1 MPTSTFYN
9 LPEEKRQKLMDA
21 IYAEIRRVP
30 YDEISINQ
38 IIQTAQISRGSFYQ
52 YFNGKDD
59 MMQMLLGAFSRKLR
73 QMTLQ
78 SLQKHKGDP
87 FGVVVDALDLFC
99 VLSEKEEMRR
109 LYHHLLSGLRVI
121 DERFSC
127 KSVGLPCKDGYQI
140 HTQIDL
146 SLLDIQTE
154 NDLFDMAEML
164 MDLLKWA
171 LSELMAHPD
180 QKELIRARF
189 LNKLSILKRGFSA
202 RKENA

>member
-1 MPTSTFYN
+1 M
-9 LPEEKRQKLMDA
+9 
-21 IYAEIRRVP
+21 
-30 YDEISINQ
+30 
-38 IIQTAQISRGSFYQ
+38 
-52 YFNGKDD
+52 
-59 MMQMLLGAFSRKLR
+59 
-73 QMTLQ
+73 
-78 SLQKHKGDP
+78 
-87 FGVVVDALDLFC
+87 
-99 VLSEKEEMRR
+99 
-109 LYHHLLSGLRVI
+109 
-121 DERFSC
+121 
-127 KSVGLPCKDGYQI
+127 GLPCKDGHQI

-202 RKENA
+202 GKENA

>member
-1 MPTSTFYN
+1 
-9 LPEEKRQKLMDA
+9 
-21 IYAEIRRVP
+21 
-30 YDEISINQ
+30 
-38 IIQTAQISRGSFYQ
+38 
-52 YFNGKDD
+52 

-127 KSVGLPCKDGYQI
+127 KSVGLPCKDGHQI

-202 RKENA
+202 GKENA